1 MNPNSLLKDQLQDEL
16 CVRIIN
22 SELDLQTLPKL
33 FLSLLSKGVAV
44 ELSNSHSLDIEEFYG
59 SVELQAPWTLTS
71 SCLS

>member
-44 ELSNSHSLDIEEFYG
+44 ELSNSHSLVIEEFYG